1 MANNEIEQLIKGGL
15 LGAILGAW
23 LSKSKEDGALL
34 GAIIGAAVFA
44 TKNANKEALQ
54 TKQPFMVVVNGKMYE
69 IQPTGEKKFIK
80 DLEAPTNDFPVH
92 FRLP

>member
-1 MANNEIEQLIKGGL
+1 MADKDFEQLIKGGL
-15 LGAILGAW
+15 IGAILGAW
-23 LSKSKEDGALL
+23 LSKSKEDGAIL

-44 TKNANKEALQ
+44 TKSANKQAVQ
-54 TKQPFMVVVNGKMYE
+54 TKQPFMVAENGKLYE

-80 DLEAPTNDFPVH
+80 DLEEPTNDFPVH